1 MFSNVCSGGVGLRFI
16 RGLFKFIVNAVLLL
30 LVVYTVLN
38 AIGGIETDVEP
49 VVDVTQLRASLVP
62 LSYDDLA
69 RYPDENKGK
78 SVVYRGKVVQKV
90 SDTTFRVNITQD
102 KYGFWS
108 DTVYVEL
115 KGQAKEARILEDDII
130 ELLGVTNGERSY
142 RAVLGNR
149 ITIPRIS
156 VYEARVLAK
165 AGEPWPPPKQVTADE
180 ARDIVVASSAY
191 KASLERYTEWWNQ
204 THKTLFSIE
213 FSVAEFTHPDGV
225 PRWSVTAHNP
235 IADPEVRTA
244 ATICTYIVDKA
255 SGQIYHYN
263 NSEGFLV
270 PVD

>member
-165 AGEPWPPPKQVTADE
+165 AGEPWPPPELTADD
-180 ARDIVVASSAY
+180 ALNRVIASQSY
-191 KASLERYTEWWNQ
+191 EDSLERYMEWWSSQ
-204 THKTLFSIE
+204 GGTAFTIE
-213 FSVAEFTHPDGV
+213 FSVGESAHPDGV
-225 PRWSVTAHNP
+225 VRWWVDAINP
-235 IADPEVRTA
+235 QADPDVRTA
-244 ATICTYIVDKA
+244 VVITTHIVDKHT
-255 SGQIYHYN
+255 GRIYQYN
-263 NSEGFLV
+263 NSEGFLM
-270 PVD
+270 PVN

>member
-165 AGEPWPPPKQVTADE
+165 AGGTMASARIDRRRCPKQSHRFPVVRRQSGTLYGMVE
-180 ARDIVVASSAY
+180 FARRNCI
-191 KASLERYTEWWNQ
+191 
-204 THKTLFSIE
+204 
-213 FSVAEFTHPDGV
+213 
-225 PRWSVTAHNP
+225 
-235 IADPEVRTA
+235 
-244 ATICTYIVDKA
+244 
-255 SGQIYHYN
+255 HYRVFCW
-263 NSEGFLV
+263 GKC
-270 PVD
+270 PP